1 MTGLTRRGW
10 AVCASALGM
19 AAAGRILG
27 IPELYAIA
35 VVALGLTAG
44 AVVYVR
50 FAPWQV
56 DAQRE
61 IRPPQ
66 LHAGGNG
73 RVELAVRNLDAR
85 RSPVLSARDPF
96 DDGRRWARFH
106 IAPMRP
112 GETVRAA
119 YRLPTDDRGVFSLGP
134 LQIGLT
140 DPFGLAA
147 KSQQGAPE
155 AKLTVFPRIDV
166 IRPLPQAR
174 GADPNGSTGQPSLM
188 AGGDDFYAL
197 RPYQTGDDLRRV
209 HWPSS
214 ARSDELMIRQDE
226 LPWQGRV
233 SVFADLRSSVHSP
246 ASFELALSATAS
258 IIQSAWH
265 ARRQVRLVTTGGT
278 DSGFGSGHA
287 HVTAILGR
295 LAVADGDSG
304 SHLGGGL
311 AILSRGGTTGGVAV
325 VTTEDAADHDLA
337 GFRRLSARFGSV
349 ALVVV
354 ERSAWDGTAAVRPRG
369 PAMAAAR
376 IIRVTADRPFAL
388 AWDQAVPPGPGRVA
402 FEVAR

>member
-1 MTGLTRRGW
+1 MTALTRRGW

-19 AAAGRILG
+19 AAAGRLLG

-44 AVVYVR
+44 AVLYVR

-56 DAQRE
+56 EAQRE

-73 RVELAVRNLDAR
+73 RVELAVRNVDAR

-106 IAPMRP
+106 IAPMGP

-119 YRLPTDDRGVFSLGP
+119 YRLPTEDRGVFSLGP

-147 KSQQGAPE
+147 QSREAAP
-155 AKLTVFPRIDV
+155 AATLTVFPRIDP

-174 GADPNGSTGQPSLM
+174 GADPNGSTGHPSLM

-258 IIQSAWH
+258 IIQSAWQ
-265 ARRQVRLVTTGGT
+265 ARRQVRLVTTDGA

-295 LAVADGDSG
+295 LAAADGDSG
-304 SHLGGGL
+304 SHLRGGL

-325 VTTEDAADHDLA
+325 VTTEDAADRDLA

-354 ERSAWDGTAAVRPRG
+354 ERSAWDGTAAVRMRG
-369 PAMAAAR
+369 PAMAAGR
-376 IIRVTADRPFAL
+376 IIRVTAERPFAV
-388 AWDQAVPPGPGRVA
+388 AWDQAIPSGPSRLG